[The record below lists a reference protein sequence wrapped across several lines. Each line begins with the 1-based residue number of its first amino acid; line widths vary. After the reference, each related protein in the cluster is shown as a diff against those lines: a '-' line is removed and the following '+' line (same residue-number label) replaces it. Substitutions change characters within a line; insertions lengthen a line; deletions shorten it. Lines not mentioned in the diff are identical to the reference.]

1 MVYIIIYLC
10 VGNDATLIIIIRSN
24 NKMEAIIRMIEEYIL
39 RNTKRNSSQLEYA
52 LGNLVALESDLASI
66 IDEVKQVVEGRV

>member
-1 MVYIIIYLC
+1 
-10 VGNDATLIIIIRSN
+10 
-24 NKMEAIIRMIEEYIL
+24 MEAIIRMIEEYIL

-66 IDEVKQVVEGRV
+66 IDEVKKVVEGRV